1 MYTLGIQCPLK
12 GSWILWAFGV
22 RTETVVYF
30 GHSVSVQRRLYTS
43 GSQCPLKGS
52 WILWVFS
59 DRSETVVYFGHSV
72 SVRRRLDTLGIQCPL
87 RDICILRAFSVRSE
101 TVVYFGHSVSVQRRL
116 YTSGIQCPFRDGWI
130 LWACSVRSETVSRA
144 TSEACGSGSIQLDWE
159 SASTGPCS
167 CCLLVSRPWLVA
179 RISRGYLVAITA
191 EPWKC
196 CRRHSRH
203 CRALEVKPQT

>member
-1 MYTLGIQCPLK
+1 MSSQRKLDILGIQCPYRD
-12 GSWILWAFGV
+12 GCILSAFSVLSKAVG
-22 RTETVVYF
+22 YF
-30 GHSVSVQRRLYTS
+30 GHSVSVQRQLY
-43 GSQCPLKGS
+43 
-52 WILWVFS
+52 
-59 DRSETVVYFGHSV
+59 
-72 SVRRRLDTLGIQCPL
+72 TLGIQCPF
-87 RDICILRAFSVRSE
+87 RDGCILRAVSVRSKA
-101 TVVYFGHSVSVQRRL
+101 VGYFGYSVSVQRRL

>member
-1 MYTLGIQCPLK
+1 MSSQRKLDILGIQCPYRD
-12 GSWILWAFGV
+12 GCILWAFSVLSKAVG
-22 RTETVVYF
+22 YF
-30 GHSVSVQRRLYTS
+30 GHSVSVQRQLY
-43 GSQCPLKGS
+43 
-52 WILWVFS
+52 
-59 DRSETVVYFGHSV
+59 
-72 SVRRRLDTLGIQCPL
+72 TLGIQCPF
-87 RDICILRAFSVRSE
+87 RDGCILRAVSVRSKA
-101 TVVYFGHSVSVQRRL
+101 VGYFGYSVTVQRRL

-191 EPWKC
+191 EPWKRY
-196 CRRHSRH
+196 RRHSRH

>member
-1 MYTLGIQCPLK
+1 MGIQCPFRDSWILWAFNVCSETVGYFGHSVSAQRHLYTSGIQCPLK
-12 GSWILWAFGV
+12 GSWIFWAFSV
-22 RTETVVYF
+22 RIETVVYF
-30 GHSVSVQRRLYTS
+30 GHSVSSQR
-43 GSQCPLKGS
+43 Q
-52 WILWVFS
+52 
-59 DRSETVVYFGHSV
+59 
-72 SVRRRLDTLGIQCPL
+72 LDTLGIRCPY
-87 RDICILRAFSVRSE
+87 RDSCILW
-101 TVVYFGHSVSVQRRL
+101 HSVSVQRRL

-196 CRRHSRH
+196 CRRPSRH